1 MNFSSFY
8 LNVQILNEGKIQAG
22 TEIYTPPVSDR
33 TMKVQFLQSH
43 LILDGNEIEFFHG
56 GASYS
61 PYFDFIFKVIKLCIY
76 LFVYLFIDFFLGIR
90 YFPCSA

>member
-8 LNVQILNEGKIQAG
+8 LNVQILNEGEIQAG

-61 PYFDFIFKVIKLCIY
+61 PYFDFILFLKLLNYVFIC
-76 LFVYLFIDFFLGIR
+76 LFTCL
-90 YFPCSA
+90 